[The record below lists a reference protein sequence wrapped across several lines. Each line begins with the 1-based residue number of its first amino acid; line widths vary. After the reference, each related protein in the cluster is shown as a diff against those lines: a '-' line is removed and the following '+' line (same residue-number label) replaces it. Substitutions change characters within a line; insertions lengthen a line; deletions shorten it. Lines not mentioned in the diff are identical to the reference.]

1 MKFFSLMIDLHLN
14 LQNSWFITTCIFI
27 RTYLSSQIVRTIILY
42 KYMAKSV
49 SVLFLN
55 DKIGENKP
63 VTPIYLGKLTRNN
76 DNLRALLKGVNI
88 FKISALPDPK

>member
-1 MKFFSLMIDLHLN
+1 MIDLHLN
-14 LQNSWFITTCIFI
+14 LQNSWFITTCNFI
-27 RTYLSSQIVRTIILY
+27 RTYLLSQIVRTIILY

-49 SVLFLN
+49 SALFLN

-63 VTPIYLGKLTRNN
+63 VTPIYLEKLTRNN

>member
-1 MKFFSLMIDLHLN
+1 MIDLHLN
-14 LQNSWFITTCIFI
+14 LQNSWFITTCNFI
-27 RTYLSSQIVRTIILY
+27 RTYLLSQIVRTIILY
-42 KYMAKSV
+42 KYMAKSA
-49 SVLFLN
+49 SALFLN

-88 FKISALPDPK
+88 FKISGQPDPK

>member
-42 KYMAKSV
+42 KYMAKSA
-49 SVLFLN
+49 SALFLN

-76 DNLRALLKGVNI
+76 DNLRAFLKGVNI
-88 FKISALPDPK
+88 FKISGLPDPK